1 MRRVNCDQAYN
12 MILRN
17 KKILVLDLRHKSDYV
32 KGHIPGAV
40 NINAYDVSK
49 EVIGF
54 LNDKTVPI
62 IVYCYSGSVSLGV
75 CLILE
80 DLGYK
85 NVFDLQ
91 DITKWR
97 FKLSSQL

>member
-1 MRRVNCDQAYN
+1 MGRITCDQAYN
-12 MILRN
+12 LLKRN
-17 KKILVLDLRHKSDYV
+17 NRVLVLDLRHQSDYI

-40 NINAYDVSK
+40 NINAY
-49 EVIGF
+49 EV
-54 LNDKTVPI
+54 LNKISSLLSDKSIPI

-91 DITKWR
+91 DLNKWK
-97 FKLSSQL
+97 FKLSR